1 MSELCTHCTLCM
13 CGYAVCVHIHVDDS
27 WTWLCVCRWDSQHDM
42 RIYHMNGCE
51 YRKKT
56 THTLCRWVL
65 CWYGGFCHTSL
76 EILKPFGD
84 CKRGNLSI
92 CTLHKHQVLYL
103 LYYMA
108 EVSRNCSQ
116 TKWAKKPKKNPS
128 PNQSSSLNVA
138 NSKCSQHN
146 FAHQWRA
153 VESDGVEVSWRK
165 GIYSILIVG
174 GGGLQARLFNT
185 SNFTSEWNEVADSAV
200 FLGLNCLGDS
210 RGQKLKKY
218 MSAGKEKTEWV
229 QLSIIWNI
237 ALPGRYIK
245 QASVPTMCAE
255 RHSHVMLCIT
265 ASVRL
270 IRAGREKQWVFTMLR
285 YYMCQTSN
293 KLSWENSF
301 QMWELS
307 NWGEKRNTNFCS
319 WCKAFFLL
327 TECLEEK
334 KKEGYVQGRKI
345 LIFCHAL
352 KLCPSPIL
360 CHYDCTYRLCG
371 IAVVLWINYMWHSQL
386 TSWLTQE
393 GTKKKVQSS
402 VVCRVMD

>member
-116 TKWAKKPKKNPS
+116 TKWAKKTKKKNPS

-146 FAHQWRA
+146 LAHQWRA

-174 GGGLQARLFNT
+174 GGR
-185 SNFTSEWNEVADSAV
+185 VAGEAFQHFQFYLRV
-200 FLGLNCLGDS
+200 E
-210 RGQKLKKY
+210 RGC
-218 MSAGKEKTEWV
+218 W
-229 QLSIIWNI
+229 
-237 ALPGRYIK
+237 
-245 QASVPTMCAE
+245 
-255 RHSHVMLCIT
+255 
-265 ASVRL
+265 
-270 IRAGREKQWVFTMLR
+270 
-285 YYMCQTSN
+285 
-293 KLSWENSF
+293 
-301 QMWELS
+301 
-307 NWGEKRNTNFCS
+307 FCS
-319 WCKAFFLL
+319 FSRTKLPWRQQRPKAEEIY
-327 TECLEEK
+327 ECWKRKNRVGAAEHYLEYRFAWQVHK
-334 KKEGYVQGRKI
+334 TSI
-345 LIFCHAL
+345 
-352 KLCPSPIL
+352 CP
-360 CHYDCTYRLCG
+360 DD
-371 IAVVLWINYMWHSQL
+371 
-386 TSWLTQE
+386 
-393 GTKKKVQSS
+393 
-402 VVCRVMD
+402 VCRETLARDAVYYSLSAFD

>member
-1 MSELCTHCTLCM
+1 MIASEETWV
-13 CGYAVCVHIHVDDS
+13 YAHYINIKCCICCI
-27 WTWLCVCRWDSQHDM
+27 TWQKSAETVVKQ
-42 RIYHMNGCE
+42 NE
-51 YRKKT
+51 QKNQKKT
-56 THTLCRWVL
+56 
-65 CWYGGFCHTSL
+65 
-76 EILKPFGD
+76 
-84 CKRGNLSI
+84 
-92 CTLHKHQVLYL
+92 
-103 LYYMA
+103 
-108 EVSRNCSQ
+108 
-116 TKWAKKPKKNPS
+116 PS

-146 FAHQWRA
+146 LAHQWRA